1 VSGVRYLDLAARIGI
16 GDNKHRR
23 NMSERCLV
31 TGVAGFIG
39 SHLAER
45 LLQEG
50 HEVIGVDCF
59 TDYYAREVKESNLSG
74 LCGQPHFHFAEMDLC
89 SADLRPCLDGVHF
102 VFHHA
107 AQPGVRASWGE
118 SFRIYVEDNVLAT
131 QRLLDACK
139 GSSVRRFVYAS
150 SSSVYGDA
158 ADLPVTENSPT
169 RPVSP
174 YGVTKLAGE
183 HLCYLY
189 RANFGVPAI
198 ALRYFTVYGPRQRP
212 DMAFRRFIEA
222 IHNGKPIQI
231 YGDGEQSRDV
241 TFVAD
246 AVEANMLAMRAI
258 SPSASRKNTEFGV
271 APAGPASSDGPSPG
285 PESASSNW
293 RVWNIGGGERAT
305 VNQIIRLL
313 EPMVGRKAVL
323 HYVDAQPGD
332 ARHTWADVS
341 AARRELGFA
350 PLTGLGKGLQAQ
362 VAWQVD
368 QMRRKEGA

>member
-1 VSGVRYLDLAARIGI
+1 MTEYR
-16 GDNKHRR
+16 
-23 NMSERCLV
+23 RCLV

-50 HEVIGVDCF
+50 YEVVGIDCF
-59 TDYYAREVKESNLSG
+59 TDYYAREAKKANLAG
-74 LCGQPHFHFAEMDLC
+74 LSGQPHFHFAEMDLC
-89 SADLRPCLDGVHF
+89 SADLHCALEGVDC

-118 SFRIYVEDNVLAT
+118 TFRIYVEDNVLAS
-131 QRLLDACK
+131 QRLLEACK
-139 GSSVRRFVYAS
+139 GSAVRRFIYAS

-158 ADLPVTENSPT
+158 KDLPVTEDSPT

-189 RANFGVPAI
+189 RTSFGVPTV

-212 DMAFRRFIEA
+212 DMAFNRFIAA
-222 IHNGKPIQI
+222 ICHGQPIQV
-231 YGDGEQSRDV
+231 YGDGEQSRDF

-246 AVEANMLAMRAI
+246 AVQANLLALRADLS
-258 SPSASRKNTEFGV
+258 SPEEGVRNTYPN
-271 APAGPASSDGPSPG
+271 APQESQLRRGGTPFAPGGEDPTGEYLPPRGGTEYPAEG
-285 PESASSNW
+285 W

-313 EPMVGRKAVL
+313 ERMVGRKAIL
-323 HYVDAQPGD
+323 HYAEAQHGD

-341 AARRELGFA
+341 AARHELGFA
-350 PLTGLGKGLQAQ
+350 PHTGLEEGLQAQ
-362 VAWQVD
+362 VSWQVK
-368 QMRRKEGA
+368 QMRGAAC